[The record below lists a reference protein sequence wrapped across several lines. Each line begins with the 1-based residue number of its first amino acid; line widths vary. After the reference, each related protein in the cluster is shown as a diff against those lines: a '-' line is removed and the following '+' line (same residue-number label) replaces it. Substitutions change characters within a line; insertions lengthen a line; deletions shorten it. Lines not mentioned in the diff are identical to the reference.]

1 MFLILD
7 ASPESALD
15 LVDEHAITTAVDQA
29 STSREKYTI
38 YIDDECYKI
47 SEYTSEYGLQLQSGN

>member
-7 ASPESALD
+7 APPESGLD

-29 STSREKYTI
+29 PTSRKKYTM
-38 YIDDECYKI
+38 YIDEERYKI
-47 SEYTSEYGLQLQSGN
+47 SEYTSEHGLQL

>member
-7 ASPESALD
+7 APPERGLD

-29 STSREKYTI
+29 PTSRKKYTM
-38 YIDDECYKI
+38 YIDDERYKM
-47 SEYTSEYGLQLQSGN
+47 SEYTSEHGLQL